1 MAKWF
6 DQQCRCAACVAK
18 EAGATDAEILEERDA
33 GIERAIAN
41 YGRRLMGVL
50 GDAGNLSFTYTI
62 GNQIHGLPELLVIG
76 THEGYLLNVLSEQ
89 MLERGCPFTDGELV
103 KSPNGK
109 TSVKIVNAGA
119 RAREEYTI
127 QAGRFRYRELRGPAS
142 AAAGSGRTIPGRAW
156 VPEAVLYDPGPSSSS
171 IEGGA

>member
-127 QAGRFRYRELRGPAS
+127 QAGRFFGTENYAVQQVLLPDPAGQFPGERGCQKPFS
-142 AAAGSGRTIPGRAW
+142 TIP
-156 VPEAVLYDPGPSSSS
+156 VLRVVQ
-171 IEGGA
+171 